1 MSPTKT
7 TVDTMIH
14 FQVGREVDA
23 KLRTN
28 DSAATSTF
36 GGSWVKSLSFSILL
50 VVMLQA
56 MR

>member
-1 MSPTKT
+1 MSPTQT

-28 DSAATSTF
+28 DSAATST
-36 GGSWVKSLSFSILL
+36 SWGHGFDPWVL
-50 VVMLQA
+50 VFF
-56 MR
+56 